1 MRSLQARLGV
11 SLAISLVALFIL
23 EWFVVSPAIRKLTDA
38 YVLSRLRR
46 DTTNLLAL
54 VTISEDGTPAVD
66 ASRLDPLYRRPLSG
80 HYFQVLTA
88 GARPVPSRSLWDEA
102 FPVPMVLPGEVRRT
116 QATGPSGQ
124 QLLVL
129 ISGFEKQGQH
139 LTLAIAED
147 ITPLQ
152 REFEQ
157 FQNVYMVASLLILG
171 SLIVIQSLIVQLS
184 FRPLHRVRQDIA
196 QLERGD
202 ISQLRESVPTEVRPV
217 VQEMN
222 RLLRVLEERLRRSR
236 NALGNLAHALKTPL
250 TLVMQLAEREDMEKA
265 PEARAQLREYT
276 TILHHRLERELR
288 RARLAGG
295 ASASQRLVLD
305 DEIPPLVETVRRLYP
320 DMDLDIICCIPQ
332 QTVFRGDR
340 EDVLELLGNLLDNA
354 CRWARHH
361 IAITVEH
368 TSQLYL
374 MIEDDGPG
382 CPAEVLQHLTKRGL
396 RLDESISGHGLGLA
410 ICKDIVQ
417 QYNGDIVFGRSSQL
431 GGFLVEV
438 TLPNEP
444 ARE

>member
-1 MRSLQARLGV
+1 MRSLKARLGI

-23 EWFVVSPAIRKLTDA
+23 EWFVVSPAIRNLTDD
-38 YVLSRLRR
+38 YVLSRLRL
-46 DTTNLLAL
+46 DTTSLLAL
-54 VTISEDGTPAVD
+54 VNLREDGTPEVD
-66 ASRLDPLYRRPLSG
+66 ESRLEPLYRRPLSG

-88 GARPVPSRSLWDEA
+88 DGRPVRSRSLWDEA
-102 FPVPMVLPGEVRRT
+102 FPVPMAPPGEVSHV
-116 QATGPSGQ
+116 QVVAPSGQ

-129 ISGFEKQGQH
+129 VSGFEKQGHH

-147 ITPLQ
+147 ITPLK
-152 REFEQ
+152 REFGQ
-157 FQNVYMVASLLILG
+157 FQNAYMVASLIILG
-171 SLIVIQSLIVQLS
+171 SLIAIQSLIVHLS
-184 FRPLHRVRQDIA
+184 FRSLHRVRQDITR
-196 QLERGD
+196 LERGE
-202 ISQLRESVPTEVRPV
+202 ISEIGESAPTEVRPV

-295 ASASQRLVLD
+295 ASVNQRLVLD
-305 DEIPPLVETVRRLYP
+305 DEIPPLVETVRSLYP
-320 DMDLDIICCIPQ
+320 DMDLDISCCIPQ
-332 QTVFRGDR
+332 PTVFRGDR

-354 CRWARHH
+354 CRWACHK
-361 IAITVEH
+361 ITVTVEH
-368 TSQLYL
+368 TSRLYL
-374 MIEDDGPG
+374 TVEDDGPG
-382 CPAEVLQHLTKRGL
+382 CPADVLQHLTKRGL
-396 RLDESISGHGLGLA
+396 RLDESIPGHGLGLA

-417 QYNGDIVFGRSSQL
+417 QYNGDIVFGRSNQL

-438 TLPNEP
+438 TLPNESS
-444 ARE
+444 RE